1 VTLDANPYAAQDLY
15 VPRQWHESY
24 QRYTTLAKS
33 EGGDIDGVP
42 FPRMID
48 MWWAALGLGVREG
61 RRSPLGKD
69 PAKFAEGSILGSDP
83 WRITHLGL
91 LAIAEEG
98 DSVIHRPAE
107 IIRIAC
113 EFAATGSEVLVEAMA
128 GHARPMKPLASKL
141 RTLLSNG
148 S

>member
-1 VTLDANPYAAQDLY
+1 MTLDANPYAAQDLF
-15 VPRQWHESY
+15 VPLQWHESY
-24 QRYTTLAKS
+24 ERYTSLAKS
-33 EGGDIDGVP
+33 EGRDLDGAP

-69 PAKFAEGSILGSDP
+69 PVKFAAGTILGTDP

-98 DSVIHRPAE
+98 ESVLHRPAE
-107 IIRIAC
+107 VIRIAC
-113 EFAATGSEVLVEAMA
+113 EFAATGSEFLVEAMA
-128 GHARPMKPLASKL
+128 GHARPMKPLATKL
-141 RTLLSNG
+141 RALLAG
-148 S
+148 

>member
-1 VTLDANPYAAQDLY
+1 MNLDANPYAAQDLF
-15 VPRQWHESY
+15 VPRKWHDSY
-24 QRYTTLAKS
+24 DRYTSPAKS
-33 EGGDIDGVP
+33 EGGDLDGAP

-48 MWWAALGLGVREG
+48 MWWAALSLGVREG
-61 RRSPLGKD
+61 RRSPLGND
-69 PAKFAEGSILGSDP
+69 PVKFQTGVILGSDP

-98 DSVIHRPAE
+98 ESVLHRPAE

-113 EFAATGSEVLVEAMA
+113 EFASTGSEILIEAMA

-141 RTLLSNG
+141 RALLVG
-148 S
+148 